1 MEETWSQHPR
11 HDTSAGSSQ
20 HAHALQCT
28 APLLVRLLTCVSVR
42 CDTGT
47 DLHARRVGCVRAKEE
62 PYIASMGIYVA
73 KASAI
78 RDLLIKH
85 FPEV

>member
-1 MEETWSQHPR
+1 MR
-11 HDTSAGSSQ
+11 
-20 HAHALQCT
+20 LQGMV
-28 APLLVRLLTCVSVR
+28 PGLTLRAWACF
-42 CDTGT
+42 
-47 DLHARRVGCVRAKEE
+47 RAKEE

-85 FPEV
+85 FPEVGTGPCA